1 MDKIVIKF
9 KEAIRVN
16 ASFYLKFDDETGK
29 LQLLAGKDSEVL
41 SEVDLPTEKIITNA
55 FYDDTTKEL
64 VIDFESAN
72 QVRIPIDFTDEIE
85 KAVSDFENKVNEQFS
100 QFQESFNE
108 EIDNLSQ
115 EISNIEQTINENINQ
130 QIENL
135 SGEINALEETI
146 NESVNQNIESLNSKI
161 DILEEEI
168 NTNINSQVETLNQKV
183 DTLEDTINNNIGKQV
198 ESLNESIN
206 ETKQDL
212 NSYKETNDKNVNDIK
227 EDLQKQISD
236 NLDSLNQVNENLS
249 NSKVDKVEGKQLSTI
264 DLTNELLTLLQDKYN
279 KEQTDK
285 LVNELDVNLQ
295 KQIDDIKLILTTDD
309 VDFDTLQELVNALK
323 NNVASINDIF
333 STLSKKADTTY
344 VEAELLKKVDKVEG
358 KGLSTNDYTTEEK
371 NKLSNLENYDDTELR
386 EEIDTKIGDI
396 NSILDTL
403 NGVVV

>member
-16 ASFYLKFDDETGK
+16 AQFTLGFDQETGK
-29 LQLLAGKDSEVL
+29 LRLLGKDNSIL

-55 FYDDTTKEL
+55 FYDDNTKEL

-72 QVRIPIDFTDEIE
+72 QVRVPIDFTDEIE
-85 KAVSDFENKVNEQFS
+85 KAISDFENKVNEQFT

-108 EIDNLSQ
+108 EINNLSQ

-146 NESVNQNIESLNSKI
+146 NESVNQNIESLN
-161 DILEEEI
+161 
-168 NTNINSQVETLNQKV
+168 N
-183 DTLEDTINNNIGKQV
+183 
-198 ESLNESIN
+198 SIN
-206 ETKQDL
+206 QTNQDL
-212 NSYKETNDKNVNDIK
+212 NSYKESNDKNVNDIK

-236 NLDSLNQVNENLS
+236 NLETLNQVNDTLS
-249 NSKVDKVEGKQLSTI
+249 NSKVDKVEGKQLSTN
-264 DLTNELLTLLQDKYN
+264 DLTNELLQILQDKYTKAEIN
-279 KEQTDK
+279 G
-285 LVNELDVNLQ
+285 LDSALQ
-295 KQIDDIKLILTTDD
+295 QQIDDIKLILTTDD

-333 STLSKKADTTY
+333 TALSQKANKDELPTKVSDLENDLGYLTQHQDVSGKAEKTY
-344 VEAELLKKVDKVEG
+344 VDEELQKKVDKVEG
-358 KGLSTNDYTTEEK
+358 YNLSKNDFTDELLA
-371 NKLSNLENYDDTELR
+371 KLNDLKNYDDTELR

-403 NGVVV
+403 NGEVV